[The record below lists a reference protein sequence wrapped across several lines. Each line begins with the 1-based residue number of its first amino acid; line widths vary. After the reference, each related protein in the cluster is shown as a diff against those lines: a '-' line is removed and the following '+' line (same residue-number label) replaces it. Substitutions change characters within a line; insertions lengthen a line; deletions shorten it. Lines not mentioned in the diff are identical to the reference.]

1 MATINLYLDAR
12 KLNKNNEAPVKIIIR
27 SCNTSVMRPTNVTL
41 PIGAWD
47 DEKKKVVRHPRAS
60 YYNKL
65 LQQSLVKIQG
75 AMMEVTANGYTKLKA
90 KELVEKMDAI
100 LCPNEEMPIEERF
113 VFRFVAYSQS
123 RRSPRT
129 REIYENTHKKIMQFD
144 SNAEELTFD
153 DVDALWVKH
162 FDEFLEKNGCEV
174 NTRSIHLRNIRA
186 AIRDAIAEG
195 IASNN
200 PFSKYKIR
208 HASTTKRALSI
219 EQLRKLFSL
228 KYTSLYHTT
237 YYNEYVDVIKLMFM
251 LIGINIVDLLHLR
264 KEDYQNGYIDYD
276 RRKTGK
282 HYHIKVEPEA
292 QEIIE
297 RLRGKKYLL
306 SMMDRYKS
314 YKEYAHH
321 LNKALQKMGIND
333 NITTYWSRH
342 SWATIA
348 SKLDIPVDTISAAL
362 GHSNGSKV
370 TAVYIDYDLKKVEV
384 ANRKVIDYVLYD
396 KV

>member
-1 MATINLYLDAR
+1 MATVNLYLDAR

-27 SCNTSVMRPTNVTL
+27 SCNTSVMRHTNVVI
-41 PIGAWD
+41 PIVSWD

-65 LQQSLVKIQG
+65 LQQTLLKVQG
-75 AMMEVTANGYTKLKA
+75 AMMEVSANGYTKLKA
-90 KELVEKMDAI
+90 KELSLKIDEI
-100 LCPNEEMPIEERF
+100 LCPRDEKPLEERF
-113 VFRFVAYSQS
+113 VFRFEAYSQS

-129 REIYENTHKKIMQFD
+129 REIYGNTQKKIMQFA
-144 SNAEELTFD
+144 SNAEELTFE
-153 DVDALWVKH
+153 DVDALWIKH
-162 FDEFLEKNGCEV
+162 FDDFLEKNGCEV

-200 PFSKYKIR
+200 PFTKYKIR
-208 HASTTKRALSI
+208 SASTSKRALSI

-228 KYTSLYHTT
+228 RYTSLYHTA

-264 KEDYQNGYIDYD
+264 KEDYMNGYIDYD

-314 YKEYAHH
+314 YKDYAQH
-321 LNKALQKMGIND
+321 LNNALRKMGIND
-333 NITTYWSRH
+333 EITTYWSRH

-348 SKLDIPVDTISAAL
+348 SKLDIPIDTISAAL

-370 TAVYIDYDLKKVEV
+370 TSVYIDFDLKKVED
-384 ANRKVIDYVLYD
+384 ANRKVIDFVLYN
-396 KV
+396 K

>member
-1 MATINLYLDAR
+1 MATVNLYLDAR

-27 SCNTSVMRPTNVTL
+27 SCNTSVMRHTNVAI
-41 PIGAWD
+41 PIVSWD
-47 DEKKKVVRHPRAS
+47 DDKKKVVRHPRAS

-65 LQQSLVKIQG
+65 LQQTLLKVQG
-75 AMMEVTANGYTKLKA
+75 AMMEVSANGYTKLKA
-90 KELVEKMDAI
+90 KELSLKIDEI
-100 LCPNEEMPIEERF
+100 LCPVNETPIEERF
-113 VFRFVAYSQS
+113 VFRFVAYANS

-129 REIYENTHKKIMQFD
+129 REIYEATHKKILQF
-144 SNAEELTFD
+144 SNNAEELTFD
-153 DVDALWVKH
+153 DVDALWIKH
-162 FDEFLEKNGCEV
+162 FDDFLEKNGCEV

-200 PFSKYKIR
+200 PFTKYKIR
-208 HASTTKRALSI
+208 SASTSKRALSI
-219 EQLRKLFSL
+219 EQLRKLFSIR
-228 KYTSLYHTT
+228 YTSLYHTA

-264 KEDYQNGYIDYD
+264 KEDYMNGYIDYD

-314 YKEYAHH
+314 YKDYAQH
-321 LNKALQKMGIND
+321 LNNALRKMGIND
-333 NITTYWSRH
+333 EITTYWSRH

-348 SKLDIPVDTISAAL
+348 SKLDIPIDTISAAL
-362 GHSNGSKV
+362 GHSHGSKV
-370 TAVYIDYDLKKVEV
+370 TSVYIDFDLKKVEE
-384 ANRKVIDYVLYD
+384 ANRKVIDFVLYN
-396 KV
+396 K